1 MTLKIIKEDLDLFIK
16 VLNAAAAVLDVD
28 GTFLITPKDGITL
41 RSMDRSHSA
50 MVDLRIRPEHFSE
63 ETSEFICDKEYMLTL
78 DIQHLKKILQRAKKG
93 DKLTITLDEKNETLN
108 FLYTG
113 LGKRNFVLPLQKK
126 EEEELPPDSQSLEF
140 NVNSKLK
147 GGALTDF
154 IKDASIIGGSVKISA
169 EEGKLRFS
177 CVEERK
183 EVSIEISTDTEGE
196 SEALEISTDS
206 LNESLYSIET
216 FKNLLLV
223 DQAFSTVGLSFSTE
237 KPLRLSYSES
247 GINLGYL
254 LAPMRGEDE
263 EDYSSDTTD
272 KDEEYD
278 DEDDWEDEEDDD
290 EEWDDD

>member
-16 VLNAAAAVLDVD
+16 VLNAAAAVLDID
-28 GTFLITPKDGITL
+28 GTFLITPKDGIIL

-63 ETSEFICDKEYMLTL
+63 ENSEFICDKEYMLTL

-108 FLYTG
+108 FLFTG

-183 EVSIEISTDTEGE
+183 EVSIEISTDAEGE
-196 SEALEISTDS
+196 SEALEVSTDS

-254 LAPMRGEDE
+254 LAPMRGE
-263 EDYSSDTTD
+263 EDDYGTDTVE

-278 DEDDWEDEEDDD
+278 NEDDWDDEEDDD